1 LNTATASEVPAVEFV
16 PIIQVDRCKDGC
28 VLENNIASILN
39 FCSDQ
44 TCVENKD
51 TPYFTLFRVFY
62 MIHKIDDPE
71 FA

>member
-1 LNTATASEVPAVEFV
+1 VPAVEFV
-16 PIIQVDRCKDGC
+16 PIIQVDRCKDVC
-28 VLENNIASILN
+28 EAEINIASILN

-51 TPYFTLFRVFY
+51 TPYFTLFLNRVFY
-62 MIHKIDDPE
+62 MIHKIDDQG